1 MDTLMPK
8 YTLKPILFLLF
19 FFLSKPL
26 FAIDSIA
33 ETALVMDIS
42 TGEILLEKNSNMRTF
57 PSSMTKIMTVLVAF
71 EKIKNGSLSLDQEF
85 LVSKKAWKMGG
96 SKMFIEVDKRV
107 KVFDLLLGIVVQSGN
122 DASIALAEGISG
134 TEETFAIEMNNLAK
148 KIGLA
153 DTNFVNSSGWPNDS
167 HYTTAKDL
175 ALLAKYTVEKHPEL
189 YQMYELNEFTYNGI
203 KQDNRN
209 PLLLTFDGADGFKT
223 GYTEAAGYGIV
234 GSAERGGRRLIIV
247 LNGLE
252 SSRSRAQE
260 SLRLMDWGF
269 NNFELVNFFKKNEIV
284 FQANTWLGKKEKVD
298 LVAIEDIK
306 VSIPKAQ
313 LSSANVDVLIE
324 EPIQT
329 PINKGDIIANLQISY
344 ADKKVSFPLA
354 AGENT
359 EQKGFFSRITSALY
373 YIVLGS
379 NQ

>member
-1 MDTLMPK
+1 MPK
-8 YTLKPILFLLF
+8 YTLKTILFLLF

-42 TGEILLEKNSNMRTF
+42 TGEILLDKNSNMRTY

-71 EKIKNGSLSLDQEF
+71 EKIKNGTLSLDQEF

-148 KIGLA
+148 KIGLT
-153 DTNFVNSSGWPNDS
+153 DTNFVNSSGWPNDN

-175 ALLAKYTVEKHPEL
+175 ALLAKYTVENHPEL

-269 NNFELVNFFKKNEIV
+269 NNFELVNFFKKDELV

-306 VSIPKAQ
+306 ASIPKAQ

-354 AGENT
+354 ASESI

-379 NQ
+379 N

>member
-1 MDTLMPK
+1 MPK
-8 YTLKPILFLLF
+8 YTLKTTLILIFFL
-19 FFLSKPL
+19 LSKPL

-33 ETALVMDIS
+33 ETALVLDIS
-42 TGEILLEKNSNMRTF
+42 TGEILLDKNSNMKTY
-57 PSSMTKIMTVLVAF
+57 PSSMTKIMTALVAF
-71 EKIKNGSLSLDQEF
+71 EKIKNGTLSLDQEF
-85 LVSKKAWKMGG
+85 LVSKKAWKKGG
-96 SKMFIEVDKRV
+96 SKMFIEVDERV
-107 KVFDLLLGIVVQSGN
+107 KVFDLLLGIIVQSGN

-148 KIGLA
+148 KIGLN

-175 ALLAKYTVEKHPEL
+175 ALLAKYTVENHPEL

-329 PINKGDIIANLQISY
+329 PISKGDVIANLQISY

-354 AGENT
+354 AGEDI
-359 EQKGFFSRITSALY
+359 EQKGFFSRISSALY

-379 NQ
+379 N

>member
-1 MDTLMPK
+1 MPK
-8 YTLKPILFLLF
+8 YTLKTTLTLIFFL
-19 FFLSKPL
+19 LSKPL

-33 ETALVMDIS
+33 ETALVLDIS
-42 TGEILLEKNSNMRTF
+42 TGEILLDKNSNLKTY
-57 PSSMTKIMTVLVAF
+57 PSSMTKIMTALVAF
-71 EKIKNGSLSLDQEF
+71 EKIKNGTLSLDQEF
-85 LVSKKAWKMGG
+85 LVSKKAWKKGG
-96 SKMFIEVDKRV
+96 SKMFIEVDERV
-107 KVFDLLLGIVVQSGN
+107 KVFDLLLGIIVQSGN

-148 KIGLA
+148 KIGLT

-175 ALLAKYTVEKHPEL
+175 ALLAKYTVDNHPEL

-209 PLLLTFDGADGFKT
+209 PLLFTFDGADGFKT

-269 NNFELVNFFKKNEIV
+269 NNFELVNFFEKNELV
-284 FQANTWLGKKEKVD
+284 FQANTWLGKKEKVE

-329 PINKGDIIANLQISY
+329 PISKGDVIANLQISY

-354 AGENT
+354 AGENI
-359 EQKGFFSRITSALY
+359 EQKGFFSRISSALY

-379 NQ
+379 N

>member
-1 MDTLMPK
+1 MPK
-8 YTLKPILFLLF
+8 HTLRLTIFLLI
-19 FFLSKPL
+19 FLLSRPL

-42 TGEILLEKNSNMRTF
+42 TGEILLEKNSDKRTF

-71 EKIKNGSLSLDQEF
+71 EKIKNGTLSMDQEF

-107 KVFDLLLGIVVQSGN
+107 RVSDLLLGIVVQSGN

-134 TEETFAIEMNNLAK
+134 NEETFAIEMNNLGK
-148 KIGLA
+148 KIGLIGS
-153 DTNFVNSSGWPNDS
+153 NFVNSSGWPDDN
-167 HYTTAKDL
+167 HYTTAMDL
-175 ALLAKYTVEKHPEL
+175 ALIAKYTIENHPEL
-189 YQMYELNEFTYNGI
+189 YQMYKLTDFTYSNI

-223 GYTEAAGYGIV
+223 GYTKAAGYGIV
-234 GSAERGGRRLIIV
+234 GSAEKSGRRLIIV
-247 LNGLE
+247 LNGLD

-269 NNFELVNFFKKNEIV
+269 NNFELVNFYEKNELV
-284 FQANTWLGKKEKVD
+284 FEANTWLGKKDKVD
-298 LVAIEDIK
+298 LIASNEVR

-329 PINKGDIIANLQISY
+329 PIKKGEIIANLQISY
-344 ADKKVSFPLA
+344 ADKKIAFPLA
-354 AGENT
+354 AGEDV

-379 NQ
+379 N

>member
-354 AGENT
+354 AGESV

-379 NQ
+379 N

>member
-247 LNGLE
+247 MNGLE

-354 AGENT
+354 AGENI

-379 NQ
+379 N